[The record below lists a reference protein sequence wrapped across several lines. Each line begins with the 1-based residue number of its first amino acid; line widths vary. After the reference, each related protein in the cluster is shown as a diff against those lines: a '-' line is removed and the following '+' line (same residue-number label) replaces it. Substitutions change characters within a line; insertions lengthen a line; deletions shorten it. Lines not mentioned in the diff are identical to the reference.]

1 MKKINFAVI
10 ASVLVIAAVIGGSRL
25 RAHAGSAATSGIPLS
40 QLAGSVAGLTTANYA
55 LCLNAALTAP
65 QSCSKT
71 PSTQVIA
78 WVDNATAQGT
88 VDTKGNS
95 CSELIETNAPLFPGP
110 FPAGRNDDILVGV
123 TTSYNPA
130 TGSGTA
136 SFKGYAAGPGVSCN
150 GATFVNTAG
159 APVILS
165 GTNHFVASQ
174 NGSRMDAITLTV
186 HTTSPVDFIAG
197 FVGHG
202 FTLRQ
207 TS

>member
-10 ASVLVIAAVIGGSRL
+10 ASVLAIAAVMGGSRL

-40 QLAGSVAGLTTANYA
+40 QLAGSFAGLATANYG
-55 LCLNAALTAP
+55 LCLNATLTAP

-78 WVDNATAQGT
+78 WVENATTQGT

-95 CSELIETNAPLFPGP
+95 CTEEIETNAPLFPGP
-110 FPAGRNDDILVGV
+110 FPAGDNDTILVGV
-123 TTSYNPA
+123 TSSYNPA
-130 TGSGTA
+130 TGSGTE

-165 GTNHFVASQ
+165 ATTHFVVSQ
-174 NGSRMDAITLTV
+174 NGSRLDAITLTV
-186 HTTSPVDFIAG
+186 HSTSPVDFVAG
-197 FVGHG
+197 YVGHG

>member
-1 MKKINFAVI
+1 M
-10 ASVLVIAAVIGGSRL
+10 
-25 RAHAGSAATSGIPLS
+25 AGSF
-40 QLAGSVAGLTTANYA
+40 AGLATANYG
-55 LCLNAALTAP
+55 LCLNATLTAP

-71 PSTQVIA
+71 PSTQVIP
-78 WVDNATAQGT
+78 WVDNATTQGT
-88 VDTKGNS
+88 TDTKGNS
-95 CSELIETNAPLFPGP
+95 CSEEIETNAPFFPGP
-110 FPAGRNDDILVGV
+110 FPAAGNDDIVVGV

-130 TGSGTA
+130 TGSGTL
-136 SFKGYAAGPGVSCN
+136 SFKFYAAGPGVSCN

-165 GTNHFVASQ
+165 GTQHFVASQ
-174 NGSRMDAITLTV
+174 NGSRLDAITQTI

-202 FTLRQ
+202 FALRQ

>member
-1 MKKINFAVI
+1 VKKINFAVI
-10 ASVLVIAAVIGGSRL
+10 ASVLAIAAVIGGSRL

-40 QLAGSVAGLTTANYA
+40 QLAGSFAGLSTANYA

-71 PSTQVIA
+71 PGSQVIP
-78 WVDNATAQGT
+78 WVDNATEQST
-88 VDTKGNS
+88 IDTKGNS
-95 CSELIETNAPLFPGP
+95 CGEGIETNAPLFPGP
-110 FPAGRNDDILVGV
+110 FPAGGNDDILVGV

-136 SFKGYAAGPGVSCN
+136 SFKEYAAGPGVSCN
-150 GATFVNTAG
+150 GATFINTAK
-159 APVILS
+159 APVIIS
-165 GTNHFVASQ
+165 GTEHFVVSQ
-174 NGSRMDAITLTV
+174 NGSRLDAIVLTI

-202 FTLRQ
+202 FILRQ

>member
-40 QLAGSVAGLTTANYA
+40 QLAGSFAGQTATNYA

-71 PSTQVIA
+71 PSTQVIP
-78 WVDNATAQGT
+78 WVDNATTQGT
-88 VDTKGNS
+88 TDTKGNS
-95 CSELIETNAPLFPGP
+95 CSEEIETNAPFFPGP
-110 FPAGRNDDILVGV
+110 FPANGNDDILVGV

-136 SFKGYAAGPGVSCN
+136 SFKEYAAGPGVSCN
-150 GATFVNTAG
+150 GATFVNTAK
-159 APVILS
+159 APVIINA
-165 GTNHFVASQ
+165 TIHFVVSQ
-174 NGSRMDAITLTV
+174 NGSRLDAITQTI

-202 FTLRQ
+202 FALRQ

>member
-40 QLAGSVAGLTTANYA
+40 QLAGSFAGQTATNYA

-71 PSTQVIA
+71 PSTQVIP
-78 WVDNATAQGT
+78 WVDNATTQGT
-88 VDTKGNS
+88 IDTKGNS
-95 CSELIETNAPLFPGP
+95 CSEEIETNAPLFPGP
-110 FPAGRNDDILVGV
+110 FPANGNDDIVVGV

-130 TGSGTA
+130 TGSGTE
-136 SFKGYAAGPGVSCN
+136 SFKYYAAGPGVSCN
-150 GATFVNTAG
+150 GATFVNTAK

-165 GTNHFVASQ
+165 ATTHFVVSQ
-174 NGSRMDAITLTV
+174 NVSRLDAITLTV
-186 HTTSPVDFIAG
+186 HSTSPVDFVAG
-197 FVGHG
+197 YVGHG